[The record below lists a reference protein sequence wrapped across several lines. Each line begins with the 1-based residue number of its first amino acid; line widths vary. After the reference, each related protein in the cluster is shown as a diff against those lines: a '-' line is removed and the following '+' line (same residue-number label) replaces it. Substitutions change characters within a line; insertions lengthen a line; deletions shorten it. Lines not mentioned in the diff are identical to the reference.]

1 LVLRSRFGRE
11 VDMVAVVE
19 ESVMTVLGYSGEP
32 VSWSELEEKQLPI
45 ISDRSEKMEWYCG
58 MRCETEDVNQIDAI
72 LPFRSSAVQ
81 PSNTYGRNKSEH
93 RTKSPSYVLLII
105 YSNTPLNRSSEIA
118 ELPRLTPAPNR
129 TLFELDFRVAWGEV
143 HRARRFRT

>member
-1 LVLRSRFGRE
+1 
-11 VDMVAVVE
+11 MVAVVE

-58 MRCETEDVNQIDAI
+58 MRCETEDIHQIEAI
-72 LPFRSSAVQ
+72 LGLPFRCLTVE

-93 RTKSPSYVLLII
+93 RTKSPSYVLLIT

-118 ELPRLTPAPNR
+118 ELPRLTPAPN
-129 TLFELDFRVAWGEV
+129 
-143 HRARRFRT
+143 